1 MAAGKKKDKPRIAI
15 GNLNHDANQTQNL
28 FLQSPIN
35 HRRSMTKNNFESII
49 FFYEDASTYKRFL
62 SNGIQEWP
70 SFFS

>member
-1 MAAGKKKDKPRIAI
+1 
-15 GNLNHDANQTQNL
+15 
-28 FLQSPIN
+28 
-35 HRRSMTKNNFESII
+35 MTKNNFESII